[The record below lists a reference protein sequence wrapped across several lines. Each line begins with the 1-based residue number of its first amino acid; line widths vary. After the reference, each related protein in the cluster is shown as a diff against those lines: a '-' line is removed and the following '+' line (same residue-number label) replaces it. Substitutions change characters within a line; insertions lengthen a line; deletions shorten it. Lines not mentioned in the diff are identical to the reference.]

1 MSFQNLV
8 IASREYFPNLQ
19 IKYKNE
25 SRLMRLAGKL
35 FFFSPGFMTEYTTTI
50 GETIYFPSEKF
61 IKLHSVSSSV
71 VLLHE
76 LVHLHDQKKMGKFLF
91 AISYLFPQI
100 LVPICA
106 LLLFLISWKILLPL
120 AILFSA
126 PVPAIFRTHWE
137 KRAYLSSFYVLQLL
151 GNKLKFNPHLES
163 QEKVFLNYFHGS
175 SYYYMWP
182 FNNINKQ
189 FDDAK
194 ELAEQGKRPFE
205 DPVFDMIE
213 DLVNKT

>member
-8 IASREYFPNLQ
+8 IAAREYFPNLQ

-25 SRLMRLAGKL
+25 SWLMRLISKL

-50 GETIYFPSEKF
+50 GDTIYFPSEKF
-61 IKLHSVSSSV
+61 IKLHPVSSSV

-76 LVHLHDQKKMGKFLF
+76 LVHLHDQKKIGKIPFVV
-91 AISYLFPQI
+91 SYLFPQI
-100 LVPICA
+100 LVPICV
-106 LLLFLISWKILLPL
+106 LLLLLISWKIMLPL
-120 AILFSA
+120 AVLLSA
-126 PVPAIFRTHWE
+126 PIPALFRTYWE

-151 GNKLKFNPHLES
+151 GNKLEFNPHLKS
-163 QEKVFLNYFHGS
+163 QETVFLKYFHGS

-182 FNNINKQ
+182 FKDINKQ
-189 FDDAK
+189 FDAALELAK
-194 ELAEQGKRPFE
+194 EGKRPFK

-213 DLVNKT
+213 DLVDKT